1 VGRTVVSAR
10 LLRLLAP
17 GWPRF
22 LAASL
27 LLAAT
32 LASGLGLMGSSGWL
46 LARAAEHP
54 SIAALSVAI
63 VGVRFFGIS
72 RGVFRYLER
81 LLSHDVTLRLL
92 ARLRVEVYAALEPLS
107 PARLAARGGDLLS
120 RIVADV
126 ETLEGAYVRVLGP
139 TLAALVVAG
148 IVAALLLPASTPVAA
163 ATLVGLLLA
172 GTVVP
177 VLAGRLGERPG
188 RRLVETRGSLTVH
201 LVDGVL
207 GIADLLA
214 FDRGRAHAEEVHS
227 RSLALAAAQ
236 ERLARVSGLGGALAG
251 LAADVTVV
259 AVLWLAV
266 PGVRRGEVGG
276 PGFAAALLLALAS
289 FEAVAGF
296 GAAHAALGAIRTAA
310 RRLFA
315 LLDEPP
321 QVVDP
326 PSPSLAGPGA
336 SLQVRQLR
344 FSYPASAAPAL
355 DGVSLRLERGRT
367 IALVGPS
374 GSGKSTLLH
383 LLLRFDDAPPGTL
396 FLDGVDLRDLSA
408 EALRSRIAWMD
419 ERPHVFNATLR
430 DNLLLARPDADARAR
445 ADALRQAG
453 LVIETWREG
462 EDTWLGEEGQRLSGG
477 ERQRL
482 ALARAF
488 LPRAP
493 LRLLDEPTAHLDAA
507 AAQTVIAEIRGSA
520 ANHATLLVT
529 HRLRGLEWVDE
540 ILVLQEG
547 RVAERGAFAD
557 LAARKGLFSRMLDA
571 ECSLDL
577 LERTVPEAQSVAT

>member
-1 VGRTVVSAR
+1 MSAR

-22 LAASL
+22 VAASL

-32 LASGLGLMGSSGWL
+32 LGSGLGLMASSGWL

-63 VGVRFFGIS
+63 VGVRFFGIA

-92 ARLRVEVYAALEPLS
+92 ARLRVRVYAALEPLS
-107 PARLAARGGDLLS
+107 PPRLGARSGDVLT

-139 TLAALVVAG
+139 ALAAVVVAVL
-148 IVAALLLPASTPVAA
+148 VAALLLPASMPVVA

-172 GTVVP
+172 GIVVP

-188 RRLVETRGSLTVH
+188 RRLVEARAALTVH

-214 FDRGRAHAEEVHS
+214 FDRGPAHAQQVHA
-227 RSLALAAAQ
+227 RSHALASAQ
-236 ERLARVSGLGGALAG
+236 ERLAHVSGLGGALAG
-251 LAADVTVV
+251 LASDLTVV

-266 PGVRRGEVGG
+266 PVVRRGEITG
-276 PGFAAALLLALAS
+276 PGFAAAVLLALAS

-321 QVVDP
+321 AVVDP
-326 PSPSLAGPGA
+326 PSPSPAGPGA
-336 SLQVRQLR
+336 SLEVRDLH
-344 FSYPASAAPAL
+344 FSYPGSAGPAL
-355 DGVSLRLERGRT
+355 DGVSFRLERGST
-367 IALVGPS
+367 IALVGAS

-383 LLLRFDDAPPGTL
+383 LVLRFHDAPPGTL
-396 FLDGVDLRDLSA
+396 FLDGSDLRGLSA
-408 EALRSRIAWMD
+408 ESVRSRLAWMS

-430 DNLLLARPDADARAR
+430 ENLLLARPDADTGAR
-445 ADALRQAG
+445 ADALRRAA
-453 LVIETWREG
+453 LPVETWREG
-462 EDTWLGEEGQRLSGG
+462 EETWLGEEGQRLSGG

-488 LPRAP
+488 LQGAP
-493 LRLLDEPTAHLDAA
+493 LVLLDEPTAHLDAVA
-507 AAQTVIAEIRGSA
+507 ARTVLSEIRRSSPGQ
-520 ANHATLLVT
+520 ATLLVT

-540 ILVLQEG
+540 ILVLQDG
-547 RVAERGAFAD
+547 RVLERGAFAD
-557 LAARKGLFSRMLDA
+557 LVARKGLFSRMLEA
-571 ECSLDL
+571 ERSSDL
-577 LERTVPEAQSVAT
+577 LEKPVAEAQSVAT

>member
-1 VGRTVVSAR
+1 VSAR
-10 LLRLLAP
+10 LLRMLVP
-17 GWPRF
+17 GGPRF
-22 LAASL
+22 LAAAL

-32 LASGLGLMGSSGWL
+32 LASGLGLMASSGWL

-92 ARLRVEVYAALEPLS
+92 ARLRVDVYAALEPLS
-107 PARLAARGGDLLS
+107 PARLGAASGDLLS

-139 TLAALVVAG
+139 ALAAVVVAG
-148 IVAALLLPASTPVAA
+148 AVGALLATASTAVAA
-163 ATLVGLLLA
+163 ATLLGLALA
-172 GTVVP
+172 GIVVP

-188 RRLVETRGSLTVH
+188 RRLVEARAGLTAH

-207 GIADLLA
+207 GVADLLA
-214 FDRGRAHAEEVHS
+214 FDRGRAHAQEVHS
-227 RSLALAAAQ
+227 RSLALSTAQ

-259 AVLWLAV
+259 AVLWLAIPV
-266 PGVRRGEVGG
+266 LRRGEMAG

-289 FEAVAGF
+289 FEAVSGL
-296 GAAHAALGAIRTAA
+296 GAAHAALGTIRTAA
-310 RRLFA
+310 QRLFA

-321 QVVDP
+321 PVVDP
-326 PSPSLAGPGA
+326 PSPSPAGPGA
-336 SLQVRQLR
+336 SLEVRELR
-344 FSYPASAAPAL
+344 FSYPASAGPAL
-355 DGVSLRLERGRT
+355 DGVSFRLERGRT
-367 IALVGPS
+367 IALVGAS
-374 GSGKSTLLH
+374 GSGKSTLLR
-383 LLLRFDDAPPGTL
+383 LLLRFYDAPPGTL

-408 EALRSRIAWMD
+408 EAVRSRIAWMD

-430 DNLLLARPDADARAR
+430 DNLLLARPDADAPAR
-445 ADALRQAG
+445 ADALRRAG
-453 LVIETWREG
+453 LLVETWREG
-462 EDTWLGEEGQRLSGG
+462 EDTWLGEEGQRFSGG

-482 ALARAF
+482 ALARTF
-488 LPRAP
+488 LSGAP
-493 LRLLDEPTAHLDAA
+493 LLLLDEPTAHLDAVA
-507 AAQTVIAEIRGSA
+507 ARAVAAEIRRSA
-520 ANHATLLVT
+520 PRCGTLLVT

-540 ILVLQEG
+540 ILVLHDS

-557 LAARKGLFSRMLDA
+557 LAARNGLFARMLDV
-571 ECSLDL
+571 ERSSDL